1 MNHCSNASIESP
13 INRKERTKMMKGQCM
28 PRLKS
33 NSFKNKIPSPMTL
46 LERFREAVFRL
57 MMLSAFSKTTTSN
70 HGGSGDGER
79 QRRYSHCDTH
89 HNSEAVADC
98 IEFIKKKAVS
108 DTDEKNRL
116 SSASSSDDTSEIM
129 VSLSVMSSNM

>member
-1 MNHCSNASIESP
+1 
-13 INRKERTKMMKGQCM
+13 MMKGQCM
-28 PRLKS
+28 PRLKN

-57 MMLSAFSKTTTSN
+57 MMMSAFSKTTTSN

-79 QRRYSHCDTH
+79 QRRYSQYDSTH

-98 IEFIKKKAVS
+98 IEFIKKKAVV
-108 DTDEKNRL
+108 DTDENRH
-116 SSASSSDDTSEIM
+116 SSASNSDNTSDI
-129 VSLSVMSSNM
+129 LQSSN

>member
-1 MNHCSNASIESP
+1 
-13 INRKERTKMMKGQCM
+13 MMKGQCM

-33 NSFKNKIPSPMTL
+33 NSYKNKIPSPMTL

-57 MMLSAFSKTTTSN
+57 MMMSAFSKTTTN

-79 QRRYSHCDTH
+79 QRRCYSHYDT

-98 IEFIKKKAVS
+98 IEFIKKKAATDS
-108 DTDEKNRL
+108 DENRH
-116 SSASSSDDTSEIM
+116 SSASSSNDMPELV
-129 VSLSVMSSNM
+129 VSLSVMSCNT

>member
-1 MNHCSNASIESP
+1 MSNANIDSPRNKEESV
-13 INRKERTKMMKGQCM
+13 KMMKGQCM

-33 NSFKNKIPSPMTL
+33 NSYKNKIPSPMTL

-57 MMLSAFSKTTTSN
+57 MMMSAFSKTATN

-79 QRRYSHCDTH
+79 QIRYSHYDT

-98 IEFIKKKAVS
+98 IEFIKKKAAA
-108 DTDEKNRL
+108 DTEENCH
-116 SSASSSDDTSEIM
+116 SSASSSTDDMSEM
-129 VSLSVMSSNM
+129 VVSMSVMSCNA

>member
-1 MNHCSNASIESP
+1 MHSP
-13 INRKERTKMMKGQCM
+13 RNKEERIKMMKGQCM

-33 NSFKNKIPSPMTL
+33 NSYKNKIPSPMTL

-57 MMLSAFSKTTTSN
+57 MMMSAFSKTTTN

-79 QRRYSHCDTH
+79 QRRCYSHYDT

-98 IEFIKKKAVS
+98 IEFIKKKAATDS
-108 DTDEKNRL
+108 DENRH
-116 SSASSSDDTSEIM
+116 SSASSSNDMPELV
-129 VSLSVMSSNM
+129 VSLSVMSCNT

>member
-1 MNHCSNASIESP
+1 
-13 INRKERTKMMKGQCM
+13 MMKGQCM

-33 NSFKNKIPSPMTL
+33 NSYKNKIPSPMTL

-57 MMLSAFSKTTTSN
+57 MMMSAFSKTTAN

-79 QRRYSHCDTH
+79 QRRCYSHCDA

-98 IEFIKKKAVS
+98 IEFIKKKAATDS
-108 DTDEKNRL
+108 DENRH
-116 SSASSSDDTSEIM
+116 SSASSSDDVSEVV
-129 VSLSVMSSNM
+129 VSLSVMSCNT

>member
-1 MNHCSNASIESP
+1 
-13 INRKERTKMMKGQCM
+13 MMKGQCM

-33 NSFKNKIPSPMTL
+33 NSFKNKIPSPITL

-57 MMLSAFSKTTTSN
+57 MMMSAFSKTSASN

-79 QRRYSHCDTH
+79 QIRYSQYDTH

-98 IEFIKKKAVS
+98 IEFIKKKAVL
-108 DTDEKNRL
+108 DIDENL
-116 SSASSSDDTSEIM
+116 HSCASSSHNTSEI
-129 VSLSVMSSNM
+129 LQSSN